1 MEKRNEIKSIFK
13 SNDPEELLVFKA
25 ASLKNEIRL
34 YLNDTI
40 YLAAIETEEGC
51 KIGLGEEEE
60 CKTHKKMTKKKF
72 KKFIKIF
79 SINLG
84 IVILG
89 LAGLFYLCN
98 HINNIF
104 LFLII
109 MNIMPFIIVIANV
122 VIMEAIETSPAL
134 RSKHSAEHMMVNF
147 LQINKRLPK
156 NIEEVKKSSRFS
168 PECGSRELIKGI
180 AEDFVRSII
189 ATIFTAITYVI
200 ISHFSSNYVIIFIW
214 LLSTNYSLRF
224 IVGKLITKYG
234 VLNFAIKP
242 LNKVLTNIIQC
253 VNTTANVKDKD
264 IAMAYCVSKAWLQIV
279 YPEFYNGNDDS
290 WNKYLKLIKSNY
302 C

>member
-40 YLAAIETEEGC
+40 YLAAIEMEEGC

-60 CKTHKKMTKKKF
+60 CKTPKKMTKKKF

-98 HINNIF
+98 LINNFF

-109 MNIMPFIIVIANV
+109 INIVPFIIVIANV
-122 VIMEAIETSPAL
+122 VILEAVETSPAL

-156 NIEEVKKSSRFS
+156 KTSR
-168 PECGSRELIKGI
+168 K
-180 AEDFVRSII
+180 
-189 ATIFTAITYVI
+189 
-200 ISHFSSNYVIIFIW
+200 
-214 LLSTNYSLRF
+214 
-224 IVGKLITKYG
+224 
-234 VLNFAIKP
+234 
-242 LNKVLTNIIQC
+242 
-253 VNTTANVKDKD
+253 
-264 IAMAYCVSKAWLQIV
+264 
-279 YPEFYNGNDDS
+279 
-290 WNKYLKLIKSNY
+290 
-302 C
+302 